1 VIVNKER
8 VTLAARFDFRREYL
22 DNETCTGEKVPS
34 NREVDVWNRGR
45 KAKMSLAIHPI
56 KLGFE
61 HCYLIQGA
69 GCIMIDGGSPG
80 QAEVFRQAL
89 AGLSLQ
95 PGDIQLIVLTHGH
108 WDHIGSAQAIQALT
122 GARLALHRQEK
133 DWLEQSLKPLPPG
146 VTAWGRVFIK
156 IMALFMPSVRIPPA
170 KVDVILGDEALS
182 LAEYG
187 IPGKIMPTPGHSR
200 GSVSV
205 VLETGDAFV
214 GDLAMAEFP
223 LRLSPGLPIFAE
235 DMRQV
240 RQSWQA
246 LLDAG
251 VKTIYPAHGTPFPA
265 DIMRHALLM

>member
-8 VTLAARFDFRREYL
+8 VTLAARFDFRREYS
-22 DNETCTGEKVPS
+22 DNEGCAGEKALP
-34 NREVDVWNRGR
+34 NREVDLWNREE
-45 KAKMSLAIHPI
+45 KAKMSLAIHPV
-56 KLGFE
+56 KLGVDC
-61 HCYLIQGA
+61 CYLIQDT
-69 GCIMIDGGSPG
+69 GCIMVDGGAPG
-80 QAEVFRQAL
+80 QAEGFRQAL
-89 AGLSLQ
+89 AGLSLN
-95 PGDIQLIVLTHGH
+95 PRDIKLIVLTHGH
-108 WDHIGSAQAIQALT
+108 WDHIASAQAIQSIT

-133 DWLEQSLKPLPPG
+133 DWLEQDLKPAPPG
-146 VTAWGRVFIK
+146 VTTWGRVFAA
-156 IMALFMPSVRIPPA
+156 IMAPFTPLIHIPPA
-170 KVDVILGDEALS
+170 KVDVVLGDEALS

-214 GDLAMAEFP
+214 GDLAMNGFP
-223 LRLSPGLPIFAE
+223 LRLSPGLPILAE
-235 DMRQV
+235 DMQQV